1 MTSPILRNTRDGA
14 DDRPVMR
21 VETYARGGIPS
32 PTTASSGDHPLRL
45 RSSRTEPARPV
56 DDAATPAAVGVA
68 EEPSPFGKMV
78 RALGREVD
86 RGESLVKRALA
97 PGAAEMGPGDLLAL
111 QAGIYR
117 YSEAVDLSAKL
128 VDRATSGLRTVL
140 QGQQ

>member
-1 MTSPILRNTRDGA
+1 
-14 DDRPVMR
+14 MR
-21 VETYARGGIPS
+21 VQTH
-32 PTTASSGDHPLRL
+32 ASLRL
-45 RSSRTEPARPV
+45 SAERPEPPTAPAPTAAAPV
-56 DDAATPAAVGVA
+56 AGPA
-68 EEPSPFGKMV
+68 EEPSAFGKMV

-86 RGESLVKRALA
+86 RGESVVKKALA
-97 PGAAEMGPGDLLAL
+97 PGASEMGPGELLAL